1 MSPREFA
8 YEVTKRL
15 QEAGFEAFWAGGCV
29 RDQLLG
35 KSPKDYDVATSATP
49 TQIATVFGE
58 RKTLELG
65 VAFGVITVIGTKQS
79 GNIEVATFR
88 CDSDYSDGRRPDSV
102 EYSTPEMDAQRRDF
116 TINGLFFDPLR
127 EQIVDFVDGQT
138 DLEKGL
144 VKAIGDPAQR
154 IAEDKLRMLRA
165 VRFAANLDFQL
176 DPETKH
182 TIKKHASEI
191 VIVSVERIAVE
202 LNRMLVNEHRRR
214 AVELLIETGLL
225 GAILPELADW
235 QENATQKEQ
244 VLAHLAALA
253 SPEFAVALA
262 ALMQKSV
269 TPREFGKLAKRL
281 KLANHVTDTGTWVLK
296 NAATLSQA
304 TELPWSDIQ
313 PLLIQPACP
322 VAVGFLEAQGGAEA
336 AVSFCRERLE
346 WAAERLNPAPLLD
359 GNVLKNL
366 GIQAG
371 PVFKR
376 ILDETRNA
384 QLNGEIVT
392 QEEAITLAH
401 QLSSS

>member
-8 YEVTKRL
+8 YDVTKRL
-15 QEAGFEAFWAGGCV
+15 QEAGFQAFWAGGCV
-29 RDQLLG
+29 RDQLLH
-35 KSPKDYDVATSATP
+35 KQPKDYDVATNATP
-49 TQIATVFGE
+49 AQIATVFGE

-127 EQIVDFVDGQT
+127 EKIVDFVGGQN

-176 DPETKH
+176 EPATQL
-182 TIKKHASEI
+182 TIERHASEI

-202 LNRMLVNEHRRR
+202 LKRMLVNEHRRR

-225 GAILPELADW
+225 TVILPELTAW
-235 QENATQKEQ
+235 QQSTSKKEQ
-244 VLAHLAALA
+244 VLSHLAALE
-253 SPEFAVALA
+253 SPDFSVALA
-262 ALMQKSV
+262 ALTQTSV
-269 TPREFGKLAKRL
+269 TPIQFGKLAKRL
-281 KLANHVTDTGTWVLK
+281 KLANHVSDTGSWVLK
-296 NAATLSQA
+296 NAATLSRA

-322 VAVGFLEAQGGAEA
+322 VTLGFIEAQGAAEK
-336 AVSFCRERLE
+336 AVRFCRERLA
-346 WAAERLNPAPLLD
+346 WPQERLNPGPLLD
-359 GNVLKNL
+359 GNVLKKL

-371 PVFKR
+371 PAFAR
-376 ILDETRNA
+376 ILTETRNA
-384 QLNGEIVT
+384 QLNGEIFT
-392 QEEAITLAH
+392 QAEAIALAQ
-401 QLSSS
+401 QLSHR